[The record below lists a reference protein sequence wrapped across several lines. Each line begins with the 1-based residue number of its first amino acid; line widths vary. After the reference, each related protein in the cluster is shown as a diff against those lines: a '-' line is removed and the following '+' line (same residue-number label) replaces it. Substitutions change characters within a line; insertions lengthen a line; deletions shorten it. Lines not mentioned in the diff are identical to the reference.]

1 MEEEELLF
9 LGSGMAVVTSRG
21 TQGCGAQK
29 RFVMEL
35 HRLLGYESAPS
46 FTIGFLHLSPAFSSS
61 PIFPVSV
68 PSQCAGGPVALLPL
82 STLPRP
88 SAPLP
93 WGRKSLTLS
102 AQSQGHLE
110 TSTRRRSSVEDTGS
124 QREGGDH

>member
-9 LGSGMAVVTSRG
+9 LGSGMAMVNARG
-21 TQGCGAQK
+21 TQGCGTQK
-29 RFVMEL
+29 RYVTEL
-35 HRLLGYESAPS
+35 LSLLGYESAPS
-46 FTIGFLHLSPAFSSS
+46 FTVGFLHLSPAFSSS
-61 PIFPVSV
+61 PTFPVSV

-88 SAPLP
+88 SAPPP

-102 AQSQGHLE
+102 EQSRGHLE
-110 TSTRRRSSVEDTGS
+110 TSTRRMSSVEDTGS